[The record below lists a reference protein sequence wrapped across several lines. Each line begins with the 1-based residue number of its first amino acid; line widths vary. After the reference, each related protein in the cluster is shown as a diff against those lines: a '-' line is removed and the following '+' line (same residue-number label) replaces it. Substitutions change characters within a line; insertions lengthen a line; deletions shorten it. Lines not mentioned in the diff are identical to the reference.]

1 MPLSEWNE
9 KQVIELSRQH
19 IGSAAILFTTPLCG
33 TCKVAERMLEIV
45 EATGIPHPV
54 VKINISFAPK
64 LAHEWK
70 VESVPCLVFVKNRS
84 LLWKEY
90 AMQSAGYLYER
101 LKL

>member
-19 IGSAAILFTTPLCG
+19 IGAAAILFTTPLCG
-33 TCKVAERMLEIV
+33 TCKVAERMLEVV
-45 EATGIPHPV
+45 EAAGIRHPV
-54 VKINISFAPK
+54 VKMNINFAPN
-64 LAHEWK
+64 LAFEWK
-70 VESVPCLVFVKNRS
+70 IQSVPCLVLVKNGT

-101 LKL
+101 LKG